1 MVTKS
6 VFGQCPQG
14 TVYAYKLE
22 NTSGVSVTVLTLGG
36 IIQSICVPTKEGV
49 KDVCLGYHTVEEYL
63 AGTAYFGAIVG
74 RNANRIAG
82 AQFPLNDEI
91 IHVLANN
98 GPNQLHGGP
107 VGFDRRLWN
116 ATSGDNSVTL
126 QLLSPDGEGGFPGN
140 VQVQVVYTLDDTG
153 ALTLSY
159 TAVPDADTVINLT
172 NHAYFNLG
180 GTGSVL
186 EHTLWIDGPQ
196 YTVAEGAN
204 IPTGELR
211 SVANTPLD
219 FTTPKTIGR
228 VIQEIGIYDHNFCL
242 EQKGVRKVAEAQNH
256 LMTMEVETNMPGVQ
270 LYCANLVSGHQ
281 GKELYQGNCFF
292 CQETQHYPDAVNHP
306 NFPSPIVR
314 AGETYSQTTVY
325 RFLAK

>member
-107 VGFDRRLWN
+107 VGLETI
-116 ATSGDNSVTL
+116 AASI
-126 QLLSPDGEGGFPGN
+126 GE
-140 VQVQVVYTLDDTG
+140 D
-153 ALTLSY
+153 
-159 TAVPDADTVINLT
+159 
-172 NHAYFNLG
+172 
-180 GTGSVL
+180 
-186 EHTLWIDGPQ
+186 
-196 YTVAEGAN
+196 
-204 IPTGELR
+204 
-211 SVANTPLD
+211 ANTIEDVYEPYLMQIGFLTRTMRGRMVTRLGYEHFGFE
-219 FTTPKTIGR
+219 FT
-228 VIQEIGIYDHNFCL
+228 E
-242 EQKGVRKVAEAQNH
+242 
-256 LMTMEVETNMPGVQ
+256 
-270 LYCANLVSGHQ
+270 
-281 GKELYQGNCFF
+281 
-292 CQETQHYPDAVNHP
+292 
-306 NFPSPIVR
+306 
-314 AGETYSQTTVY
+314 
-325 RFLAK
+325 